1 MFIIEPSPHV
11 NSFAEMIEVHMTSA
25 FAQSQFKKTAIDA
38 DTVDTVDPGSPIIY
52 KVYTSQV
59 VQDFFHQH

>member
-1 MFIIEPSPHV
+1 MLIILPRLP
-11 NSFAEMIEVHMTSA
+11 EMIEVHMTSA
-25 FAQSQFKKTAIDA
+25 CAQSQFKKTAIDA
-38 DTVDTVDPGSPIIY
+38 DTVDTVDPGYPIIY